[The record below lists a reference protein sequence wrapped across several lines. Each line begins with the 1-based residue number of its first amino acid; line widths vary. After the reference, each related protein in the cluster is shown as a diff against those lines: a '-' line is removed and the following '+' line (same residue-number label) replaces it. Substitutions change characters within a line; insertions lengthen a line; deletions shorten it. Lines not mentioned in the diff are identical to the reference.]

1 VTCVALVVEADDPDR
16 VGELGLELHGATRA
30 PGADGKPVEPS
41 LIANGTQS
49 IAIYPVVPDQ
59 EGDGVAVRFV
69 AGTGWRVTGVL
80 GSSESPEVVAS
91 GLRRYGVASSA
102 GRLLAVEGAG
112 CRPVWQPARTTRRSR

>member
-1 VTCVALVVEADDPDR
+1 VALVVEADDPDR

-30 PGADGKPVEPS
+30 TGADGTPVEPS

-49 IAIYPVVPDQ
+49 IAVYPVVPDQ
-59 EGDGVAVRFV
+59 DGDGVAVRFV

-80 GSSESPEVVAS
+80 GATDFPEAVVS

-102 GRLLAVEGAG
+102 GRLLAVDGAG
-112 CRPVWQPARTTRRSR
+112 CRPAWQAARTTRRSR